1 MATETDENFEA
12 DRHAG
17 TRRPRET
24 MDLLGHEEV
33 EAALL
38 EAYRSGRL
46 PQALLVG
53 GTMGIGKATL
63 AWRLARFLL
72 AHPDPSSGEV
82 KGAGSLALAPD
93 HPVAHQVAAL
103 AHPDLVLLR
112 REWNERGKKAYSE
125 IRVDD
130 VRRTTHLFQQAAG
143 AGGYRIAIIDSV
155 EDLNNS
161 GANALLKL
169 IEEPPPRSLFVLVS
183 HRPGHV
189 LPTLRSRC
197 RRVLLKPLA
206 AANLAAIIPTLG
218 APWKDLEAALD
229 PSHLLSLAEAARG
242 SLHPLLRRLDPA
254 VRSVEAILDR
264 LLNALPRVDW
274 RGVHLLADQVTAD
287 SDTNLEILHLAI
299 LDWLDARL
307 HAQARNDGN
316 EQSGS
321 LAPLAEVWEKATDA
335 LREAEALNLDKRQ
348 LILTLFT
355 HLAEA
360 VEASEHVPFN

>member
-1 MATETDENFEA
+1 MATETDDNFEA

-17 TRRPRET
+17 TRHPRET
-24 MDLLGHEEV
+24 MDLIGHAEV

-53 GTMGIGKATL
+53 GAMGIGKATL

-82 KGAGSLALAPD
+82 KAANSLALASN
-93 HPVAHQVAAL
+93 HPVVHQVAAL

-169 IEEPPPRSLFVLVS
+169 IEEPPPRSLFVLIS

-197 RRVLLKPLA
+197 RRVLMKPLHGED
-206 AANLAAIIPTLG
+206 LVAIIPTLG
-218 APWKDLEAALD
+218 APWKDLEAVRD
-229 PSHLLSLAEAARG
+229 PSQLFPLAEAAHG
-242 SLHPLLRRLDPA
+242 SLHPLLRRLNPS
-254 VRSVEAILDR
+254 VRSVEAILGR
-264 LLNALPRVDW
+264 LLDGLPHVDW

-287 SDTNLEILHLAI
+287 PDTNLEILHLAI

-307 HAQARNDGN
+307 HMQAGKGGGDR
-316 EQSGS
+316 SGS

-360 VEASEHVPFN
+360 VEASARVPFN